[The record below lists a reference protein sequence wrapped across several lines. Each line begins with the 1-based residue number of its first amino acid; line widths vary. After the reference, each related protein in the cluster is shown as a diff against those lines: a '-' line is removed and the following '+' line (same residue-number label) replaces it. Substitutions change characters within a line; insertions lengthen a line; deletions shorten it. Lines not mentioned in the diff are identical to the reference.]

1 MNPSLNKTKFQTK
14 YQMFFF
20 LFSLFVRKQ
29 INFYSAQCSFTMEIQ
44 SWSKVI
50 HDYIDCKRVYFKKV

>member
-29 INFYSAQCSFTMEIQ
+29 INFYSAHCSFTMEIQ